1 MSTRVRLRNVSP
13 LACSLDASTL
23 RVTAFSV
30 GMPQANSFSSQSQDA
45 KVAMLA
51 GFVEEWLDDGL
62 AVVGIDEIHSS
73 IAQKLEQALAP
84 KFNVG
89 IYSDSTNSLL
99 WRLPQ

>member
-1 MSTRVRLRNVSP
+1 MFARVRLRHASP
-13 LACSLDASTL
+13 LARSPDASTL
-23 RVTAFSV
+23 WVTAFNA
-30 GMPQANSFSSQSQDA
+30 GMPQADCFINSQDA

-51 GFVEEWLDDGL
+51 GFVEEWLDDEL
-62 AVVGIDEIHSS
+62 AVVGLNEIHSS

-89 IYSDSTNSLL
+89 IYSDGTNSLL

>member
-1 MSTRVRLRNVSP
+1 MFASSP
-13 LACSLDASTL
+13 DASTL
-23 RVTAFSV
+23 ARSPDASTLTVTAFNV
-30 GMPQANSFSSQSQDA
+30 GMPQADSVINSQDA

-62 AVVGIDEIHSS
+62 AVVGLNEIHSI

-84 KFNVG
+84 KFNAG
-89 IYSDSTNSLL
+89 IYSDGTNSLL

>member
-1 MSTRVRLRNVSP
+1 MFPRVRLRHASP
-13 LACSLDASTL
+13 LARSSDASTL
-23 RVTAFSV
+23 RVTAFNV
-30 GMPQANSFSSQSQDA
+30 GMPQADCFIKSQDA

-62 AVVGIDEIHSS
+62 AVVGLNEIHSS

-89 IYSDSTNSLL
+89 IYSDGTNSLL